1 MFCVRSPTTVCS
13 ALLIGYLNSRA
24 SLSKG
29 CAAMG
34 QAFGKWWTGVTTE
47 WHDFFEKAGWA
58 AADPLEDVGL
68 PFKGVDF
75 SKDFEVMQLC
85 FSCSTCIT
93 TS

>member
-1 MFCVRSPTTVCS
+1 
-13 ALLIGYLNSRA
+13 
-24 SLSKG
+24 
-29 CAAMG
+29 MG

-75 SKDFEVMQLC
+75 GKDFEVNAAS
-85 FSCSTCIT
+85 FFVFFFINIT
-93 TS
+93 TISLCWRAHTTR